1 MRAQFIT
8 AEEVQ
13 QVLGVSRSKSY
24 QIIRDLNKELKS
36 MGYHTIAGNSPI
48 QLFKH
53 YYSVV

>member
-13 QVLGVSRSKSY
+13 QILSVSRSKSY

-36 MGYHTIAGNSPI
+36 ILFCKSSPFENH
-48 QLFKH
+48 QSFSSLE
-53 YYSVV
+53 